1 MTLHTHRQSWS
12 YGSEMNAAPLLKDFV
27 RLSRDL
33 TTELDRDCDLNGID
47 QLLLEN
53 YMLVVQLAYG
63 HWKQRNVSSG
73 SSDPSLHGCAHDA
86 KLPLA
91 PVTTSASESA
101 RLLAS
106 PRHPRGN

>member
-1 MTLHTHRQSWS
+1 
-12 YGSEMNAAPLLKDFV
+12 MNAAPLLKDFV

-33 TTELDRDCDLNGID
+33 TRELDHDCNLNGID

-73 SSDPSLHGCAHDA
+73 SSERSPHGRTHDA
-86 KLPLA
+86 TLRMA

-101 RLLAS
+101 RPLAS
-106 PRHPRGN
+106 PQHPTRS